1 MSTRFDA
8 ASDRISIT
16 AALPNPTDG
25 ITLTAW
31 AYVSVNTATNA
42 TLVRLWTDAGATTS
56 VTFATDADGL
66 SGPGYFTGG
75 GSVVATT
82 DLAVAA
88 WRKVAFTRLG
98 TTAHVYVATVGSVTE
113 DVSGT
118 VGGAAN
124 PTGLT
129 LGGRSP
135 GDASESYNGRLAY
148 VRVWSSVHSQAQ
160 VEAEWA
166 STTPVVTSGIWAD
179 WPLTDATDLTDHSG
193 NGRHLTAGTTAVTTE
208 DDPPL
213 AANVTGTALAAL
225 GGTAT
230 VIGVRD
236 VVATATGTLGGLLAT
251 GGGTRDVHATAALG
265 VASTAVAFGAR
276 ETFGTANGALGG
288 LHATITLAGPL
299 PSARLR
305 LAGREPT
312 TRAAGREPREAI

>member
-16 AALPNPTDG
+16 TALPNPADG

-31 AYVSVNTATNA
+31 AYVSVNTGTNA
-42 TLVRLWTDAGATTS
+42 TLARLWTDAGATTS

-98 TTAHVYVATVGSVTE
+98 TTAHVYVATVGGVTE
-113 DVSGT
+113 DASGT

-148 VRVWSSVHSQAQ
+148 VRVWTGALSQAQ

-193 NGRHLTAGTTAVTTE
+193 NGRNLTAGTTAVTTE
-208 DDPPL
+208 ADPPL
-213 AANVTGTALAAL
+213 AANVTGTALATL
-225 GGTAT
+225 GG
-230 VIGVRD
+230 
-236 VVATATGTLGGLLAT
+236 VATATGVREVTATVTGALGGLQAT
-251 GGGTRDVHATAALG
+251 VAGTRDVRATAALA
-265 VASTAVAFGAR
+265 VASTATVTGTRGTFGAAS
-276 ETFGTANGALGG
+276 GTLGG
-288 LHATITLAGPL
+288 LHATIILAGPL
-299 PSARLR
+299 PSTRLR
-305 LAGREPT
+305 VAGREPA
-312 TRAAGREPREAI
+312 TRVAGREPREAI